1 MTEVPLVARIP
12 APAHVRAVA
21 LSAFTVGLGAGFLG
35 SLIYRHASPT
45 PLASEA
51 VAAAAGAFAALLPGR
66 WFSRSAQAG
75 PGMRRYLAA
84 CGTGAG
90 VGLLVLA
97 LAGADR
103 MAPAA
108 LFLLG
113 LGAGGALRLAVW
125 LVLATDPPKPAGV
138 LLGLWGASFGLGGL
152 AANLAALTAVSVFS
166 VQSVVLFAAS
176 VPALT
181 AVVAL
186 GTSSQGLDLPGRVP
200 PWQSP
205 PGAALPRSVLL
216 AASLLLQSSA
226 CAIVAVW
233 LTAYL
238 SLGLGLSLAG
248 GASVLAGFW
257 LALAVGWAAS
267 GRLPPIGSSP
277 VPLAV
282 PAGLAFAGV
291 FLLGRVSWAPA
302 ATAGAAL
309 LGLGMGRALPGRPAG
324 GQLAVRSLAV
334 PVGRAVPCNPLWR
347 PRCLSGGPS
356 ACSSLPPASTP
367 SRSRCSDASAARS
380 RLSWPWSASIVS
392 RAIRP
397 ST

>member
-75 PGMRRYLAA
+75 AGMRRYLAA

-267 GRLPPIGSSP
+267 GRLPPIGGSP

-282 PAGLAFAGV
+282 PAGLAFVGV

-302 ATAGAAL
+302 AATGAAL
-309 LGLGMGRALPGRPAG
+309 LGLGMGVLFPVALREASWPSGLWRCRWVALSLQSSLAASLLLGWPVGLLVASAGIDALP
-324 GQLAVRSLAV
+324 LAVLGCFGGALAALLAM
-334 PVGRAVPCNPLWR
+334 VGEYRLA
-347 PRCLSGGPS
+347 GD
-356 ACSSLPPASTP
+356 PAST
-367 SRSRCSDASAARS
+367 
-380 RLSWPWSASIVS
+380 
-392 RAIRP
+392 
-397 ST
+397 